1 MTDFWADLQTTLL
14 DMVSV
19 PGGDEVSYAETARN
33 VTDALEELLVV
44 QQALSQRRVE
54 AVRAMVR
61 SGMSYG
67 EAGAAVG
74 LSRQRIEQLVNR

>member
-14 DMVSV
+14 GMVSV

-33 VTDALEELLVV
+33 VTDALEELLTV

-67 EAGAAVG
+67 EVAAAVG